1 MKFPLSLLKRFL
13 ITDASLETISATL
26 TAIGLEVDGIEDKSA
41 ALAPFVVAEIIH
53 AEKHPQA
60 DKLQVC
66 KVNTSQGELQIVCGA
81 PNARA
86 GIKVALANIGS
97 IIPTN
102 GMEIK
107 AAKVRGVESQGM
119 LCSAA
124 ELGLG
129 TDGGGI
135 IELPLDAQI
144 GDSIVNVLGLGDPVL
159 DINVTANRGDC
170 MGVYGIARDL
180 AAAGLGSLKPLC
192 VPEIKTSGP
201 CPISITIT
209 DVDGCPAFVGRA
221 ITGVK
226 NGPSP
231 EWLQRTLTAAG
242 MRPISALVDITNYFS
257 LAFGRPLH
265 VYDMAKLSGNITVR
279 NGVEGETLL
288 ALNDKTYSLAPRDC
302 VVADDNAALGIGGVM
317 GGASTGVSE
326 TTTEVLLEVALFNPE
341 RIAKTARALQIDSDA
356 RTRFERGVDVGFLD
370 IADARATDLI
380 LELCGGAASERVV
393 AGALTFKMPEIAFNP
408 ATINALGGVD
418 IPEARQKEILTKLGF
433 AFESQTTNHEPRITA
448 PSWRHDC
455 SQPADLAEEVLR
467 IVGYNNIPL
476 ASLPK
481 PASISRPAIDS
492 KQSRTSNV
500 RRALANRSMHEAYS
514 WGFCS
519 SAQAAAFGGQSEAL
533 ALINPISA
541 ELSVMRPN
549 ILPHLLD
556 ALKANAARGLADV
569 ALFEVGVTF
578 VDVTPTGQRSVAT
591 GVRTGLALGTHWAG
605 SPKADVFDVKADVL
619 AALEAA
625 GFDASK
631 AQISRNVPGW
641 YHPGRSGAL
650 MLGPKTVL
658 ATFGELHPATLKSL
672 GVDFPVL
679 AFEIHL
685 DALPANKPQKRK
697 ALVTSD
703 FQSVTRDFAFV
714 VDSTLAANELV
725 KAVSAAE
732 KTLLRAVTIF
742 DVYTGKGVA
751 DGKKSIALTV
761 TLQAD
766 DRTLTDAEI
775 ETVAKAIIASAM
787 KVGATLR

>member
-13 ITDASLETISATL
+13 ITEASLEQISTTL

-41 ALAPFVVAEIIH
+41 ALKQFVVAEIIH

-66 KVNTSQGELQIVCGA
+66 KVNAVQGELQIVCGA

-107 AAKVRGVESQGM
+107 KAAVRGVESQGM
-119 LCSAA
+119 MCSAR

-129 TDGGGI
+129 EDHAGI
-135 IELPLDAQI
+135 IELPLDAAI
-144 GDSIVNVLGLGDPVL
+144 GESIVNVLGLGDPVL
-159 DINVTANRGDC
+159 DINITANRGDC

-192 VPEIKTSGP
+192 VPEIKASGP
-201 CPISITIT
+201 CPINITIT
-209 DVDGCPAFVGRA
+209 DADGCPAFIGRA

-231 EWLQRTLTAAG
+231 QWLQRTLTAAG

-265 VYDMAKLSGNITVR
+265 VYDMAKLSSNITVR
-279 NGVEGETLL
+279 RGVDGEQLL
-288 ALNDKTYSLAPRDC
+288 ALNDKTYILTAQDC
-302 VVADDNAALGIGGVM
+302 VIADEVAALGIGGVM
-317 GGASTGVSE
+317 GGASTGVSD
-326 TTTEVLLEVALFNPE
+326 TTTDVLLEVALFSPA
-341 RIAKTARALQIDSDA
+341 RIAKTGQHHTLVSDA
-356 RTRFERGVDVGFLD
+356 RSRFERGVDPGFVEL
-370 IADARATDLI
+370 ADLRATELI
-380 LELCGGAASERVV
+380 LELCGGTASERKL
-393 AGALTFKMPEIAFNP
+393 AGDLHFKTPEISFDA
-408 ATINALGGVD
+408 ARINALGGLNVA
-418 IPEARQKEILTKLGF
+418 ESRQREILGALGF
-433 AFESQTTNHEPRITA
+433 RDHGTHMHA

-455 SQPADLAEEVLR
+455 SQPADLAEEILR
-467 IVGYNNIPL
+467 IVGYDTIPL

-481 PASISRPAIDS
+481 SESISRAAIDG
-492 KQSRTSNV
+492 KQARVSTM
-500 RRALANRSMHEAYS
+500 RRALAARGLHEAYS

-519 SAQAAAFGGQSEAL
+519 EAQAAAFGGQREAL
-533 ALINPISA
+533 HLINPISA

-549 ILPHLLD
+549 ILPHVLD
-556 ALKANAARGLADV
+556 ALKANAARGQRDV
-569 ALFEVGVTF
+569 ALFEIGATF
-578 VDVTPTGQRSVAT
+578 VDVTPTGQRTVAV
-591 GVRTGLALGTHWAG
+591 GVRTGLKHGTHWATTAA
-605 SPKADVFDVKADVL
+605 ADVFDVKADVL

-631 AQISRNVPGW
+631 AQISRNVPAW
-641 YHPGRSGAL
+641 YHPGRSGAFT
-650 MLGPKTVL
+650 LGPKTVL
-658 ATFGELHPATLKSL
+658 ATFGELHPATLKTL
-672 GVDFPVL
+672 GVDFPVV

-685 DALPANKPQKRK
+685 DALPPSKAAKRK
-697 ALVTSD
+697 ALSTSD

-714 VDSTLAANELV
+714 ADGQMAAADLLR
-725 KAVSAAE
+725 AIQGAE
-732 KTLLRAVTIF
+732 KTLLRDVTIF
-742 DVYTGKGVA
+742 DVYQGKGIE

-775 ETVAKAIIASAM
+775 EAVSQAIIAGAM
-787 KVGATLR
+787 KVGAVLRA